1 MIVCTFASDTVWD
14 EVTAVVAAEQ
24 AAAKAL
30 HDEGRL
36 LSVRVSVKRDKVF
49 LEVLAEDEVEAAATV
64 RRLPMAQWW
73 ELEFHQIA
81 APA

>member
-14 EVTAVVAAEQ
+14 EVTAVVTAEQ

-36 LSVRVSVKRDKVF
+36 LSVRVSVKRDEVF
-49 LEVLAEDEVEAAATV
+49 LEVLAEDEVEAAATI
-64 RRLPMAQWW
+64 RRLSMAQWW